1 MSIRKMTKQKYGA
14 DGSWLCRELLTKLT
28 RPNVQMPIKK
38 EDFSNVWMF
47 WLTDKTRLLGQLRKL
62 CRGGQSHLHSIQ
74 LNIQTIPSVFCSLC
88 YVCLYSTLTGSQ
100 ICVFFNTRSSGDNQS
115 GTEIYSK
122 CNSFCFGPKSWAFD
136 MDHKAQLFICIIGSP
151 LEIMLS
157 WKSHHLS
164 YVLPTVS
171 LLKSCTIV
179 K

>member
-1 MSIRKMTKQKYGA
+1 MCKCRLKRKIFQMFKCFGWLIRPGCWVSCESCAEEDNLICIQFNSTF
-14 DGSWLCRELLTKLT
+14 KLY
-28 RPNVQMPIKK
+28 PV
-38 EDFSNVWMF
+38 F
-47 WLTDKTRLLGQLRKL
+47 
-62 CRGGQSHLHSIQ
+62 
-74 LNIQTIPSVFCSLC
+74 FCSLC
-88 YVCLYSTLTGSQ
+88 YVCLYSTLTGIQ
-100 ICVFFNTRSSGDNQS
+100 ICVFLILDRREITSPGRRFILSVTAFALAPKTELLGWLISS
-115 GTEIYSK
+115 
-122 CNSFCFGPKSWAFD
+122 AFD

>member
-1 MSIRKMTKQKYGA
+1 
-14 DGSWLCRELLTKLT
+14 
-28 RPNVQMPIKK
+28 MPIKK
-38 EDFSNVWMF
+38 EDFPNVWMF
-47 WLTDKTRLLGQLRKL
+47 WLTDKTRLLGQLWKV

-74 LNIQTIPSVFCSLC
+74 LNIQTIPSVFLLLMLC
-88 YVCLYSTLTGSQ
+88 VFVLNINWNPNMC
-100 ICVFFNTRSSGDNQS
+100 FFNTRSSGDNQS

-171 LLKSCTIV
+171 LLKLCHYYEAERPFFANHFDLISNEF
-179 K
+179 